1 MYLCWNFEI
10 CTVLATIEIRWFC
23 FLHSGGADGSGSAGI
38 ADLPR
43 VERNLRQLMDA
54 GAQLFA
60 KTDNIG
66 SQEVKASV
74 LLGSRGV
81 DLPTMTNA
89 LAALATSAQTGT
101 GFEQVSKRPIIELY
115 YTL

>member
-1 MYLCWNFEI
+1 MN
-10 CTVLATIEIRWFC
+10 
-23 FLHSGGADGSGSAGI
+23 LHEDESVVTFKSAGGTDGSGSGL

-60 KTDNIG
+60 KTDNIQLG
-66 SQEVKASV
+66 SQDVKASV

-89 LAALATSAQTGT
+89 LEALATSAQTGT
-101 GFEQVSKRPIIELY
+101 GFEQVQIY
-115 YTL
+115 Y

>member
-1 MYLCWNFEI
+1 MSDFSGLLQRAEQLSSEI
-10 CTVLATIEIRWFC
+10 DRFPATVSAAAD
-23 FLHSGGADGSGSAGI
+23 SGL

-54 GAQLFA
+54 GQQLFT
-60 KTDNIG
+60 KTSKDVHLG
-66 SQEVKASV
+66 SQDVKASV

-89 LAALATSAQTGT
+89 LESLATSAQSGT
-101 GFEQVSKRPIIELY
+101 GFEQVRKRARNISQAFS
-115 YTL
+115 

>member
-1 MYLCWNFEI
+1 
-10 CTVLATIEIRWFC
+10 
-23 FLHSGGADGSGSAGI
+23 
-38 ADLPR
+38 
-43 VERNLRQLMDA
+43 MDA

-66 SQEVKASV
+66 SQDVKASV

-101 GFEQVSKRPIIELY
+101 GFEQVSKSPIIELY
-115 YTL
+115 YVYNSIIMFSISFDLIQIQSENHLLFPT